1 MAEAGLQSNLQLLEL
16 LPVHTLLLPQRV
28 EQVVP
33 DKEGQLDQTPISLYM
48 LTSQMSVS
56 VSVKSG
62 CSVG

>member
-1 MAEAGLQSNLQLLEL
+1 MAEAGLQSNLQLLQL
-16 LPVHTLLLPQRV
+16 LPVHALLLPQRV

-33 DKEGQLDQTPISLYM
+33 DKEAQLDQTPISLHM

-56 VSVKSG
+56 VSLKFG